1 MMTMTNIKRLLKGLA
16 ALAVVA
22 LATMPAYAA
31 EAAGSDNP
39 LTPLGINGG
48 LLIVHTLNFLLV
60 AAILTVLLWRPALNM
75 LDARSEKIKR
85 GLEDAALAAKAR
97 QNAEADVAKIL
108 ADARAEANKMI
119 EEARNRADE
128 VAKTIT
134 AEARAEAEKIRS
146 DAQAEAVTLRNAELA
161 SLRDRVVD
169 ISVAMAGRILNAN
182 IDAKKQAELVS
193 NFFSNVPDAA
203 KNLGGKVEVVSAM
216 PLSEAEQANAK
227 KALNADEVTF
237 TVDPSILGGVV
248 VRSANRVVDGSVRS
262 GLNELSSRLG

>member
-1 MMTMTNIKRLLKGLA
+1 MTTLTTVKRTLKMLA
-16 ALAVVA
+16 VLAVVV
-22 LATMPAYAA
+22 LAAVPAYAA
-31 EAAGSDNP
+31 EATGSDNP

-48 LLIVHTLNFLLV
+48 LLIVHTFNFLLV

-75 LDARSEKIKR
+75 LDARAMKIKR
-85 GLEDAALAAKAR
+85 GLEDAAAAAMAR

-108 ADARAEANKMI
+108 AEAKAEANKII
-119 EEARNRADE
+119 EEARNRAEE

-134 AEARAEAEKIRS
+134 AEARAEADKIRS
-146 DAQAEAVTLRNAELA
+146 DAQADAVTARNAELA
-161 SLRDRVVD
+161 NLRDRVID
-169 ISVAMAGRILNAN
+169 ISVAMAGRILNEN

-203 KNLGGKVEVVSAM
+203 KNLGGKVEVISAM

-227 KALNADEVTF
+227 KALNAEEVTF
-237 TVDPSILGGVV
+237 TVDPNILGGIV

-262 GLNELSSRLG
+262 RLNELSARLG